1 MVNTTDDNN
10 DDQPR
15 GTGMNAY
22 ARAAQNY
29 SSMKV
34 QSSAMDASPHR
45 LIQMLFEGALERIA
59 QAKGAMQQGQV
70 ARKGE
75 LISKAINIVAGLNGT
90 LNDKEGGELAANLDD
105 LYDYII
111 RALTEANYKNSTERL
126 DECGRLLGEL
136 KSAWDTIAEEAR

>member
-1 MVNTTDDNN
+1 MVKNTTNEE
-10 DDQPR
+10 R

-29 SSMKV
+29 SSVKV
-34 QSSAMDASPHR
+34 QSSVTDASPHR

-75 LISKAINIVAGLNGT
+75 LIQKAINIVAGLSGT
-90 LNDKEGGELAANLDD
+90 LNDKDGGQLAENLDD

-136 KSAWDTIAEEAR
+136 KSAWDTIADEAR